1 MKIITYKTD
10 ECVAIV
16 SPAYQPEMNQ
26 QQQDEFLLMVQNKD
40 VPKLPDGSTRPSW
53 IIEADQVLQLKWV
66 RNAWKI
72 NDNGE
77 IYLDR
82 DKAVEIKKE
91 QFRYLRKPF
100 LEKLD
105 VQFMRALEAGDTAS
119 LPQIAAKKQEL
130 RDITDISFND
140 YDTPQKLHEFMPDI
154 LLTDSPSVNS

>member
-10 ECVAIV
+10 EGVATV

-53 IIEADQVLQLKWV
+53 IIEVDQVLQLKWV

-77 IYLDR
+77 IYFDR
-82 DKAVEIKKE
+82 DKAIEIKKE
-91 QFRYLRKPF
+91 QFRFLRKPL

-105 VQFMRALEAGDTAS
+105 VEFMRALENGDTS
-119 LPQIAAKKQEL
+119 SISIITQKKSIL
-130 RDITDISFND
+130 RDITSVDFNSH
-140 YDTPQKLHEFMPDI
+140 DTPQKLHEFIPD
-154 LLTDSPSVNS
+154 LLKT

>member
-10 ECVAIV
+10 EGVATV

-40 VPKLPDGSTRPSW
+40 VPKLPDGSTEPSW
-53 IIEADQVLQLKWV
+53 IIEGDQALQLKWV

-77 IYLDR
+77 IYFDR
-82 DKAVEIKKE
+82 DKAIEIKKE
-91 QFRYLRKPF
+91 QFRFLRKPL

-105 VQFMRALEAGDTAS
+105 VEFMRALENGDTS
-119 LPQIAAKKQEL
+119 SIPIITQKKSIL
-130 RDITDISFND
+130 RDITSVDFNSH
-140 YDTPQKLHEFMPDI
+140 DTPQKLHEFIPD
-154 LLTDSPSVNS
+154 LLKT